1 VTPAPFV
8 SVIIPARNEA
18 ATMERCLRAVQAQ
31 DYPDDRYEVIVA
43 DGMSD
48 DGTRRIVSSVAAGDE
63 RVTLTDNPARI
74 VPAAMNLGIARCK
87 GEIVVRVDGHT
98 RVAPDYISRCV
109 ETLER
114 TGADGAGG
122 VMIPASE
129 STFTR
134 AVALATTSRFGVGNS
149 AFHYAR
155 SERESDSIYLGAY
168 PKRTFS
174 RFGGYDEELVRNQDD
189 ELNYRIRARGGFII
203 LNPAIRSWYLPRAS
217 ASALFDQYFQYGWWK
232 TRVMARV
239 PSMIAARHLAPPA
252 FVLALVALLA
262 AGVLHPAA
270 LAAAAG
276 ALVLHGLLALSFCAI
291 NGSPPE
297 EGGAAPA
304 RRLPGLVLVPVAA
317 LVIHVA
323 YGTGLLLG
331 LFGLMGR
338 PRAGSRRALRTPDSG
353 S

>member
-1 VTPAPFV
+1 M
-8 SVIIPARNEA
+8 IPARNECA
-18 ATMERCLRAVQAQ
+18 SMDSCLRAVLAQ
-31 DYPDDRYEVIVA
+31 DYPQDRYEVIVA

-74 VPAAMNLGIARCK
+74 VPAAMNIGIARCK

-109 ETLER
+109 ETLQR

-122 VMIPASE
+122 VMISNPD
-129 STFTR
+129 STFSR
-134 AVALATTSRFGVGNS
+134 AVALATS
-149 AFHYAR
+149 
-155 SERESDSIYLGAY
+155 
-168 PKRTFS
+168 S

-189 ELNYRIRARGGFII
+189 ELNYRIRARGGRIV
-203 LNPAIRSWYLPRAS
+203 LNPAIRSWYRPRAS
-217 ASALFDQYFQYGWWK
+217 ASALFEQYFRYGWWK
-232 TRVMARV
+232 PRVMARV
-239 PSMIAARHLAPPA
+239 PSMIALRHLAPPA

-262 AGVLHPAA
+262 AGVSHPAA
-270 LAAAAG
+270 LAAAAS
-276 ALVLHGLLALSFCAI
+276 ALALHSLLALSFCAI
-291 NGSPPE
+291 SGPPPE

-304 RRLPGLVLVPVAA
+304 RRLPGLALVPVAA

-331 LFGLMGR
+331 LFGVMGR
-338 PRAGSRRALRTPDSG
+338 PHAGSGRALRTPDAG
-353 S
+353 R